1 MQKNYRAYGET
12 IKQISGERMKKEV
25 GSVKMEEDDGELVEL
40 NGVKLRDEIVDM
52 VKGGKSRSQIIEELK
67 DRGVEFGQ
75 EEKRKKIMK
84 IIDSLFAE
92 KK

>member
-84 IIDSLFAE
+84 RIDSLFAE

>member
-12 IKQISGERMKKEV
+12 IKQISGER
-25 GSVKMEEDDGELVEL
+25 
-40 NGVKLRDEIVDM
+40 
-52 VKGGKSRSQIIEELK
+52 
-67 DRGVEFGQ
+67 
-75 EEKRKKIMK
+75 KKIMK

>member
-12 IKQISGERMKKEV
+12 IKQISGERMKREV

-84 IIDSLFAE
+84 VIDSLFAE